1 MKDWKD
7 SLECVCNKNSVKYV
21 KEFNKELIEMITG
34 NYWVKDSLI
43 KTPVDVSSTNLSGTL
58 NKS

>member
-7 SLECVCNKNSVKYV
+7 SLECVCNENSVKYV

-34 NYWVKDSLI
+34 NYLVKDSLI